1 LKESN
6 VIYASEATENSPAN
20 TLQTEISE
28 RVVLVDDSSAVRQA
42 TRMLLKTVGLE
53 LLPYHSPAQYLQD
66 LPEAGCILLDVRMP
80 EMSGIELYRRLRE
93 AGVETPVIFMTG
105 HGQVAMAV
113 SAMREGAFDFLEK
126 PVDDQRLIDTI
137 FAAIARDTERRE
149 AAALK
154 ERISGKVARLTA
166 RERRIAD
173 LVAEGLSSREV
184 AEKLDLSVRTVE
196 VHRARVFEKMN
207 VRSAVELANLVRSLG

>member
-1 LKESN
+1 M
-6 VIYASEATENSPAN
+6 YASEASENSSALPIQA
-20 TLQTEISE
+20 EISE
-28 RVVLVDDSSAVRQA
+28 RVVLVDDSAAVRQS
-42 TRMLLKTVGLE
+42 TRLLLKTVGLE
-53 LLPYHSPAQYLQD
+53 LLPYHSPAQYLLD
-66 LPEAGCILLDVRMP
+66 LPEAGCIILDVRMR
-80 EMSGIELYRRLRE
+80 EMGGIEVYRRLRD

-126 PVDDQRLIDTI
+126 PVDDQRLIDTV
-137 FAAIARDTERRE
+137 FAAIAKDSARRE
-149 AAALK
+149 AAASL

-184 AEKLDLSVRTVE
+184 AEKLNLSVRTVE
-196 VHRARVFEKMN
+196 GY
-207 VRSAVELANLVRSLG
+207 RSRIFVKLEVDSLAQLIHMLRDTRQ